1 MLKDEF
7 LMLMQFLDYFNGFLE
22 EKAES
27 IVSELVDNWYPS
39 YTIFWL
45 NYEKQPNFNLLK
57 SF

>member
-7 LMLMQFLDYFNGFLE
+7 LMLMQFLDYLNGFLE

-27 IVSELVDNWYPS
+27 IVSELMDNWYP
-39 YTIFWL
+39 IFHNLLTEVWKTT
-45 NYEKQPNFNLLK
+45 EFNLLK